1 MAFTPKTV
9 VYDDELPPPDPKVGA
24 GETFLNRAVNALP
37 GGRPIVDTLS
47 TAVMEGSR
55 AAGKIA
61 PGLSRALSGLPVV
74 GQFAPAAESGVS
86 LTPKAKA
93 ELEAMG
99 SPEAPRPPEPG
110 LLDTYRDMRDT
121 RSQRTAAGSK
131 QNPWAGRAGALTG
144 FGLSLVAPL
153 PKSSVAGWKGSA
165 ATGAG
170 YGALAGLTDGKADLT
185 RGEFGQALVD
195 TAEGAAL
202 GGAMGAAGH
211 GLMELGKRGVRALR
225 GARADTLAQEQ
236 LAAREGAEAAQ
247 AQAAKAAEAERK
259 MIGAAR
265 EMDKRVDAQRARELL
280 RQARGGGGRSP
291 AGAAEDPNTAVLQ
304 GYRGKA
310 GERWG
315 AQDPRVQKYMEE
327 LKSPNLAPARRE
339 RLQQYVDQHRLAVDD
354 PAAFERQMIERYLS
368 ERFPNDPER
377 VARIMRER
385 VGPRAEILPRPAP
398 AASQAAD
405 DVAAAADDAA
415 GPSLA
420 EEAEAMMA
428 ARRGE
433 PPAAVASATPSP
445 APASGVRPPDA
456 PWIPGAQTVQ
466 RQGPLTAPPSLRPG
480 AGGMPYGGN
489 LRRPLPPEEPVTE
502 LVTPSMAAPRDAVL
516 PPDPTRAVTVP
527 NIQRPAP
534 RAAPTPAEPVTA
546 NLRPNAPAPAPAAPP
561 APRQMP
567 VDDIQDV
574 TRLAGPEDVGALAAE
589 RASSREAGAF
599 GAVARAGYEGVRSG
613 NSVLGAVFGG
623 LAGIRREML
632 RDPAVKARALA
643 AAKVHLLAQI
653 NPEVFARVGGQLAQS
668 VVGGGGQYKAMSYVL
683 ARKDPAF
690 REAEQ
695 KASEQASRMSDDQ
708 LMDLIADG
716 APPQ

>member
-9 VYDDELPPPDPKVGA
+9 VYDDELPPPEPKVGA
-24 GETFLNRAVNALP
+24 GETALNRYVNNALP
-37 GGRPIVDTLS
+37 GGRVITDALS
-47 TAVMEGSR
+47 TAVMQG
-55 AAGKIA
+55 
-61 PGLSRALSGLPVV
+61 
-74 GQFAPAAESGVS
+74 
-86 LTPKAKA
+86 AKA
-93 ELEAMG
+93 LGVGKPGVQFTPQAQAELQSMG
-99 SPEAPRPPEPG
+99 VAPQQDAIPG
-110 LLDTYRDMRDT
+110 VLDTYRDMRDT
-121 RSQRTAAGSK
+121 RAQRTEAGSK
-131 QNPWAGRAGALTG
+131 QNPWAGRLGALAG
-144 FGLSLVAPL
+144 FGTSLLLPL
-153 PKSSVAGWKGSA
+153 PKAPIAGWKGSA

-202 GGAMGAAGH
+202 GGAVGAAGH

-236 LAAREGAEAAQ
+236 LAAREGVEAAQ

-259 MIGAAR
+259 MIGSAR
-265 EMDKRVDAQRARELL
+265 EMDKKFDAQRARELL
-280 RQARGGGGRSP
+280 RQARGSGGRAP
-291 AGAAEDPNTAVLQ
+291 AGVVEDPNTAVLL

-327 LKSPNLAPARRE
+327 LNNPNLPAPRRE

-354 PAAFERQMIERYLS
+354 PAAFERQMIERYLN

-385 VGPRAEILPRPAP
+385 VGPRAEILPRTAPQPAP
-398 AASQAAD
+398 AQAP
-405 DVAAAADDAA
+405 VAEDMAQ
-415 GPSLA
+415 PSLA
-420 EEAEAMMA
+420 DEAEAIMA
-428 ARRGE
+428 ARRGD
-433 PPAAVASATPSP
+433 AAPQLLAPEP
-445 APASGVRPPDA
+445 APGARPPDA
-456 PWIPGAQTVQ
+456 PWIPNAQPAQ
-466 RQGPLTAPPSLRPG
+466 RQGPLTAPSTIRPG

-489 LRRPLPPEEPVTE
+489 LRRPLPPDEPITE
-502 LVTPSMAAPRDAVL
+502 LVTPSMAAPRDAAL
-516 PPDPTRAVTVP
+516 PPEPTRAVTVP
-527 NIQRPAP
+527 NVQRPPP
-534 RAAPTPAEPVTA
+534 RAATPPAEPVTA

-561 APRQMP
+561 APQQMP

-589 RASSREAGAF
+589 RAASREAGAF

-643 AAKVHLLAQI
+643 AAKVHLLAQL

-708 LMDLIADG
+708 LMDLIAGG